1 MTPDLLSADCPS
13 CAAALADPLSGAYHS
28 DCRECQARAL
38 SHSPVYWASM
48 LARKFRGDYAEAL
61 RRIAGG
67 GATEREALHR
77 RVKWWAE
84 HLAEARAART
94 EAQTAAVWGAA

>member
-38 SHSPVYWASM
+38 SNSPGYWASM

-61 RRIAGG
+61 RRIAGPDR
-67 GATEREALHR
+67 AQQEALHR
-77 RVKWWAE
+77 DVKAWAGRIADAIADRVSSQA
-84 HLAEARAART
+84 
-94 EAQTAAVWGAA
+94 AAVWGP